1 MSQCNRNQIA
11 VLIANSCSQ
20 RLELLEHRSLESV
33 KKQTLCPDVV
43 VLILDYEIDETIK
56 GKIELIKERVW
67 SGEKHRP
74 DFILI
79 SNRRTKKTASG
90 TWNSGLDELCRR
102 YGSNAEGL
110 FVAVLDDD
118 DAWTPDHLE
127 LCSDAA
133 CEKKSDMVISGLIRH
148 DNDGDT
154 GRAQTI
160 PDKLEP
166 EKLFVK
172 NTHIQG
178 SNLFVKLSRFLEV
191 GGFDENLTSCTDRDI
206 CIRFS
211 RLDSFTTVSLQ
222 VHTVHHYADC
232 RLDRLTLNRDTKGQG
247 LRNFYDKHAPDFHI
261 NLHHDFF
268 AICQQRF
275 GISESFIKSKDT
287 FCSEKKVTTSE
298 LTAKSSEDG
307 LYFVIGV
314 TTDSAIPQHAINL
327 FKEIRQLTKHEGVL
341 GVSVVLLENGPEDQL
356 YRKYWLNL
364 IEEMNKEGIKLKWI
378 QPDEV
383 MREWAPQQA
392 VTIPDARLSR
402 LPIAITRSILNYYVH
417 TECKSKPGSVAWIL
431 DDDKTFTFEV
441 RSNDGSNG
449 LNYRSPNV
457 AQLLTLK
464 SNGVDVVIGQDSA
477 AAPLPFEA
485 TLRLQLL
492 DIEQGL
498 RRLVSKFSNSNYC
511 DVIPKQI
518 AGYYDLSRE
527 TKYLETPLSLD
538 LFDNSSL
545 EDTIKELT
553 RVCQRIRAGESITR
567 PLMIDE
573 DNLDL
578 GAAQDSIMRG
588 GSTIFFKPEQLMLF
602 PQYSTRVGDTW
613 VRRSDMLHSLIL
625 SKLYGVKIV
634 MHASAAV
641 RHNRENLRPIEN
653 LSDTLTHDIL
663 GYGLYR
669 GAQAA
674 FDNIDES
681 SRIGICNFFYK
692 EKNINRAEQIARKS
706 IRERLAVTQL
716 SAWRVSGLV
725 GCCNQQLSILE
736 RNKII
741 SPDVI
746 SDLRLEFNKI
756 RELFLPSKVISLSKK
771 ILTQVNETNN
781 LLCAYRNL
789 EIETI
794 SMQLSFKANR
804 TELLCSQRI
813 ARARSIL
820 NLGDDAELLGVGW
833 EGVVFRSGETAIKL
847 LDIIKPARV
856 SESMPALKI
865 LEQLEDNTL
874 SFSKINIK
882 KTDEGLFIITRP
894 YIKSEGVSPPSLGL
908 LYKVLDDCKKIG
920 IVFRNLSPANI
931 VYLPN
936 RVLVIDYGW
945 DFRLFNQDDYDSM
958 SRKAWICA
966 RFWNRSDINELLT
979 MSLKGHNT
987 PEFDGYLEFDKW
999 YHSEK
1004 KSATVT
1010 VTGLVEELLKDY
1022 NYSSLLDYGC
1032 GKQAYSVQNFYSQG
1046 KVIVGYDP
1054 GEGID
1059 KRWADRI
1066 KLKDGM
1072 FLTSSID
1079 QALIK
1084 APFDVVI
1091 CSLVLCELQ
1100 SDSDLMQAVLNISK
1114 SVRKDGK
1121 VIIVIC
1127 DPLNI
1132 TGSPTAIHR
1141 QRKLPT
1147 NHSYSNKF
1155 IYDEIAETGLNR
1167 REFHRS
1173 VRELKRV
1180 LAINGLHVCREISN
1194 KTFDTLIG
1202 LPATDFIA
1210 WECNRY
1216 ALQNQTATTSLVIK
1230 ASALEGESIIAQ
1242 VQHLVEQLE
1251 HPRPFLERI
1260 LAIDSKISGFARE
1273 YGLPD
1278 LSKTLEAA
1286 EFLKSTGYID
1296 KIVLAPLD
1304 DSSQT
1309 IEINK
1314 RWFGIK
1320 SAKAHSVKGAPIVS
1334 PLAAFEQCSGDYILQ
1349 LDADLLIRR
1358 EDRLFDYIGEA
1369 IQAMNSVPNTL
1380 TVSLNILNDKDH
1392 DYRTHNELGSP
1403 FRVECRGCLFNRKAL
1418 MDMRPLPNAITSE
1431 GYLEL
1436 AWHRS
1441 MDEKIKQSNIRSL
1454 RGGSKTIGFV
1464 HPENSFKRSFDELN
1478 VVMSGIEQGVT
1489 FKKQIGNVN
1498 LVGGSFQ
1505 WLPEPRNESYIFVV
1519 TGRNVS
1525 YGKMIRCYESMARQS
1540 GCEWGAVV
1548 IDDGSDELSREACR
1562 RVFGYASNITL
1573 LQPRRRRGQLAN
1585 TVLAIRRLCKNP
1597 NTVIIT
1603 LDMDDALIGND
1614 VLLTLKREYETGADL
1629 TVGSMVRTDKDAKY
1643 PATFSDLHT
1652 SRGGSVWQH
1661 LRSFHKKLFDGIPD
1675 WRLRIDGSYVTICVD
1690 WAFMIPIAE
1699 QSKSPRYIPDKLY
1712 FYESSGLGKADQKL
1726 EREVNISRIM
1736 KRHRPGGFCQKSTDL
1751 ITMEEIMGKDW
1762 RLSNGLLILRHADRP
1777 KGQSEGHVDITDEG
1791 RKKSYALG
1799 KSIGNATAVVSSTIK
1814 RTNQTA
1820 EEIMSAIGHDFD
1832 SLRQFD
1838 SLRRLRAD
1846 EANYPGHKTR
1856 LKWGPL
1862 VDSWIDG
1869 ALNDPEAVVP
1879 SHKSA
1884 LDGLRELM
1892 SPEGIKQQGLTI
1904 VISHDFYIHAL
1915 LEAMIGRRNWNGK
1928 GIPFLGG
1935 VYIDYSDARY
1945 LINAYDS

>member
-1 MSQCNRNQIA
+1 MSQYNRNQIG

-43 VLILDYEIDETIK
+43 VLVLDYEIDEIIR

-67 SGEKHRP
+67 SAQKHRP
-74 DFILI
+74 EFIVI
-79 SNRRTKKTASG
+79 GNRRTKNTASG
-90 TWNSGLDELCRR
+90 AWNSGLDELCRR
-102 YGSNAEGL
+102 YGRNAEGL

-127 LCSDAA
+127 LCHELAA
-133 CEKKSDMVISGLIRH
+133 KTNADMVIPGLIRH
-148 DNDGDT
+148 ESETDQ
-154 GRAQTI
+154 GRFQDI
-160 PDKLEP
+160 PPGLEP
-166 EKLFVK
+166 EKLFIK

-178 SNLFVKLSRFLEV
+178 SNLFLRLSRLLEV
-191 GGFDENLTSCTDRDI
+191 GGFDENLPSCTDRDL
-206 CIRFS
+206 CIRLS
-211 RLDSFTTVSLQ
+211 RLESFKTASLNA
-222 VHTVHHYADC
+222 HTVHHYADS
-232 RLDRLTLNRDTKGQG
+232 RSDRLTINCGTKGVG
-247 LRNFYDKHAPDFHI
+247 LKRFFEKHAPDFPH
-261 NLHHDFF
+261 NAHNDFYSI
-268 AICQQRF
+268 ANNRF
-275 GISESFIKSKDT
+275 GFDKKYFNTPGTNTPKSDLSFKKSKISNCID
-287 FCSEKKVTTSE
+287 S
-298 LTAKSSEDG
+298 

-314 TTDSAIPQHAINL
+314 VTDSTLPQQASIL
-327 FKEIRQLTKHEGVL
+327 FKEIADLPNRPGVK
-341 GVSVVLLENGPEDQL
+341 GVSAILYENGPIDLEA
-356 YRKYWLNL
+356 R
-364 IEEMNKEGIKLKWI
+364 LKWDREI
-378 QPDEV
+378 EILLLSGVNVRWIKPEEV
-383 MREWAPQQA
+383 VTEWAPEQA
-392 VTIPDARLSR
+392 IEIPDACTTR
-402 LPIAITRSILNYYVH
+402 LPIAVTRSILNYYVH
-417 TECKSKPGSVAWIL
+417 TECKSRPESVAWIL
-431 DDDKTFTFEV
+431 DDDKTFLYEV
-441 RSNDGSNG
+441 RSNDGREVFTE
-449 LNYRSPNV
+449 RSPNI
-457 AQLLTLK
+457 AQLLALK
-464 SNGVDVVIGQDSA
+464 ASGVDVVIGQDSS
-477 AAPLPFEA
+477 AAPLPFES

-492 DIEQGL
+492 DVEQTL
-498 RRLVSKFSNSNYC
+498 RRLDSVNQGSKSL
-511 DVIPKQI
+511 DIIPRDC

-527 TKYLETPLSLD
+527 TQYLETPLTVNIPKGTAAENL
-538 LFDNSSL
+538 
-545 EDTIKELT
+545 KELT
-553 RVCQRIRAGESITR
+553 KLCKRIRAGESVTR

-573 DNLDL
+573 SSLDL
-578 GAAQDSIMRG
+578 SSAKESIMRG
-588 GSTIFFKPEQLMLF
+588 GSTVYFKPEQLMLF
-602 PQYSTRVGDTW
+602 PQYSTRIGERW
-613 VRRSDMLHSLIL
+613 LRRSDMTHSLIL
-625 SKLYGVKIV
+625 SKLYGVNIV
-634 MHASAAV
+634 MHSAVAV
-641 RHNRENLRPIEN
+641 RHGREYSKPIED
-653 LSDTLTHDIL
+653 LSDTFSQDIL
-663 GYGLYR
+663 GYGFYR
-669 GAQAA
+669 GVQSALSQIDAA
-674 FDNIDES
+674 S
-681 SRIGICNFFYK
+681 KRGICNFFYSDDNSDK
-692 EKNINRAEQIARKS
+692 AVKVARKS
-706 IRERLAVTQL
+706 IRERLAITQL
-716 SAWRVSGLV
+716 SAWRVYGLV
-725 GCCNQQLSILE
+725 GSCIRQLEQIEKSG
-736 RNKII
+736 
-741 SPDVI
+741 VI
-746 SDLRLEFNKI
+746 GINSTSDLRNELLKI
-756 RELFLPSKVISLSKK
+756 RELFSPSKIFNLSQD
-771 ILTQVNETNN
+771 LNNQVLDNST
-781 LLCAYRNL
+781 LLLAYQKL
-789 EIETI
+789 EIETV

-804 TELLCSQRI
+804 TEKLSGQRI

-820 NLGDDAELLGVGW
+820 NLADDNELLGVGW
-833 EGVVFRSGETAIKL
+833 EGVVFRNGEKAIKL

-856 SESMPALKI
+856 TQSLRALKKI
-865 LEQLEDNTL
+865 EQLQYDTQSL
-874 SFSKINIK
+874 LKISIEKTNDGLYIIRRPFIK
-882 KTDEGLFIITRP
+882 KQ
-894 YIKSEGVSPPSLGL
+894 SLGPPPIGIL
-908 LYKVLDDCKKIG
+908 FKLLDDCKKTG
-920 IVFRNLSPANI
+920 IVFRNLSPANL
-931 VYLPN
+931 VCLPD
-936 RVLVIDYGW
+936 RVMVIDYGW

-958 SRKAWICA
+958 SRKAWLCA
-966 RFWNRSDINELLT
+966 RFWNRPDINELLT
-979 MSLKGHNT
+979 MSLKGHNI
-987 PEFDGYLEFDKW
+987 PEFDGYINFNEW
-999 YHSEK
+999 YYSEK
-1004 KSATVT
+1004 KSATAI

-1054 GEGID
+1054 GEGIGQ
-1059 KRWADRI
+1059 RWADRI

-1079 QALIK
+1079 QVLIK

-1100 SDSDLMQAVLNISK
+1100 SDSDLLQAVLNISK

-1173 VRELKRV
+1173 IRELKRV
-1180 LAINGLHVCREISN
+1180 LAIHGLHVCREISN
-1194 KTFDTLIG
+1194 NTFDTTIG

-1210 WECNRY
+1210 WECNPY
-1216 ALQNQTATTSLVIK
+1216 ALQNQTATTSLIIK

-1251 HPRPFLERI
+1251 HPRPFVERI

-1273 YGLPD
+1273 YGSPD

-1320 SAKAHSVKGAPIVS
+1320 SAKAHSVKGAPLVS
-1334 PLAAFEQCSGDYILQ
+1334 PLGAFEQCRGDYILQ

-1358 EDRLFDYIGEA
+1358 EDRLFDYIGDA
-1369 IQAMNSVPNTL
+1369 IQAMNREPNAL
-1380 TVSLNILNDKDH
+1380 TVSLNILNNKDH
-1392 DYRTHNELGSP
+1392 DYRTHNELGNP

-1418 MDMRPLPNAITSE
+1418 MDMRPLPNAITPE

-1464 HPENSFKRSFDELN
+1464 HPENSFKSSFDELN

-1489 FKKQIGNVN
+1489 FEKQIGNVN

-1505 WLPEPRNESYIFVV
+1505 WLPEPRNESYIFIV

-1603 LDMDDALIGND
+1603 VDMDDALIGND
-1614 VLLTLKREYETGADL
+1614 VLLTLKCEYETGADL

-1652 SRGGSVWQH
+1652 GRGGSVWQH

-1699 QSKSPRYIPDKLY
+1699 QSKSPRYITDKLY
-1712 FYESSGLGKADQKL
+1712 YYESSGLGKADQKL
-1726 EREVNISRIM
+1726 EREANISRIM
-1736 KRHRPGGFCQKSTDL
+1736 KRHRPGGLCQKSTDL
-1751 ITMEEIMGKDW
+1751 ITMEEIMSKDW
-1762 RLSNGLLILRHADRP
+1762 RLSDGLLILRHADRP
-1777 KGQSEGHVDITDEG
+1777 KGQSEGHVDITEEG

-1799 KSIGNATAVVSSTIK
+1799 KSIGSATAVVSSTMK
-1814 RTNQTA
+1814 RTKQTA
-1820 EEIMSAIGHDFD
+1820 EEIMSAIDHDFD
-1832 SLRQFD
+1832 SLRQFE
-1838 SLRRLRAD
+1838 SLKRLRAVK
-1846 EANYPGHKTR
+1846 ASYVRHKTR
-1856 LKWGPL
+1856 LEWAPL

-1869 ALNDPEAVVP
+1869 TLNDPEAVVP

-1884 LDGLRELM
+1884 VDALRELL
-1892 SPEGIKQQGLTI
+1892 SPEGLKQQGLTI